1 MRWALN
7 GEWTSWNTHCP
18 KDLRLVCSAVHG
30 LGKHDEKTLAKRPNN
45 RKSLET
51 VVVLVN
57 CWFWDLPNAICYDLW
72 IWDRCFSWP
81 AHIVPQGQCTSS
93 KWGWQWTQVD
103 FTSKISSFP
112 PPTNPPARP
121 TQHVL
126 SLVACYESW
135 TELCCAVCQSELT
148 NRRWELIRGEQLI
161 LESFMWEPLQ
171 TGNANILWVTIIDAI
186 TKIRLACN
194 NKHNPLILCWAKRT
208 RCTDKMHLDC
218 NVDMKYMATAQHTN
232 GARSTSLESHYL
244 SNEVEL
250 TANVLWFIA
259 VDGALISAR
268 TNIYTTTTLATTI
281 WHR

>member
-1 MRWALN
+1 MKDFSDQMVHSSEMGIEWRMDILKYSLPERSTPGLQCSSWPRETRWEDN
-7 GEWTSWNTHCP
+7 HEQ
-18 KDLRLVCSAVHG
+18 
-30 LGKHDEKTLAKRPNN
+30 TLAKRPNN

-135 TELCCAVCQSELT
+135 AELCCV
-148 NRRWELIRGEQLI
+148 
-161 LESFMWEPLQ
+161 
-171 TGNANILWVTIIDAI
+171 
-186 TKIRLACN
+186 
-194 NKHNPLILCWAKRT
+194 
-208 RCTDKMHLDC
+208 
-218 NVDMKYMATAQHTN
+218 
-232 GARSTSLESHYL
+232 
-244 SNEVEL
+244 
-250 TANVLWFIA
+250 VL
-259 VDGALISAR
+259 SAR
-268 TNIYTTTTLATTI
+268 VS
-281 WHR
+281 